1 MASILVI
8 EDDVETA
15 KEIQAALADCGHRAQ
30 LAHNGRDGLLR
41 AVGGD
46 FDVIVLDRMMPGG
59 LDGLG
64 VLSTLRGAT
73 VLTPV
78 LILSALSAV
87 DERVRGLRAGGDDY
101 LTKPFDFVELTARVE
116 ALLRRRDTEPT
127 VTSFRMHDLEL
138 DLLTHSVSRAGQTL
152 DLLPREYRLLEYF
165 FRNAGQV
172 ITRTMIF
179 EAVWEY
185 RADER
190 SNVIDVHIS
199 RLRKK
204 LDPDGTAPL
213 IHTVRG
219 SGYVLRA
226 PQ

>member
-8 EDDVETA
+8 EDDVDTA
-15 KEIQAALADCGHRAQ
+15 REIQAALSDCGHRAQ
-30 LAHNGRDGLLR
+30 LAHNGRDGLLQ
-41 AVGGD
+41 AVTGD
-46 FDVIVLDRMMPGG
+46 FAVIVLDRMMPG
-59 LDGLG
+59 LDGLA
-64 VLSTLRGAT
+64 VLATLRAT
-73 VLTPV
+73 AVLTPV

-116 ALLRRRDTEPT
+116 ALLRRRDGEAA
-127 VTSFRMHDLEL
+127 VTSFRLHNLEL
-138 DLLTHSVSRAGQTL
+138 DLLTHSVRRAGQTL

-165 FRNAGQV
+165 FRNVDQV

-179 EAVWEY
+179 EAVWDY

-204 LDPDGTAPL
+204 LDPDGMAPL

-219 SGYVLRA
+219 SGYVFRA